1 MRLRSPLVI
10 LSLAVLTT
18 ALSAQEAMV
27 VANEWYEVEILRV
40 EQVDSLHG
48 GMLRPES
55 SNDAF
60 LMVYLET
67 EDPCFDP
74 ERNRECFDVA
84 LDELEKLA
92 WACGHV
98 VVEGDELL
106 ADGGGVLEG
115 ELACSFVVE
124 AGTTDLTLVLRDYPG
139 VELRARNSS

>member
-1 MRLRSPLVI
+1 MRLRSLVTM
-10 LSLAVLTT
+10 SLAVL
-18 ALSAQEAMV
+18 AVPLSSQEATV

-48 GMLRPES
+48 GMVRPDS
-55 SNDAF
+55 ANDAF

-74 ERNRECFDVA
+74 QRNHECFDAA

-106 ADGGGVLEG
+106 ADGGGVLE
-115 ELACSFVVE
+115 EKLACSFVVE
-124 AGTTDLTLVLRDYPG
+124 AGTTDLTLVLRDYPA
-139 VELRARNSS
+139 VELRARDSS